1 MGLVVRSDICP
12 QLETNF
18 GGYFTR
24 SPSESMI
31 IAQDCKT
38 SGPIIQL
45 RKLRLRKVEQ
55 LAEYP
60 PAIEWDLEPR
70 TI

>member
-1 MGLVVRSDICP
+1 MMRSDICP

-24 SPSESMI
+24 LPSESMV

-38 SGPIIQL
+38 SSLIIQL

-55 LAEYP
+55 LAQYHP
-60 PAIEWDLEPR
+60 VIEWDLEPR